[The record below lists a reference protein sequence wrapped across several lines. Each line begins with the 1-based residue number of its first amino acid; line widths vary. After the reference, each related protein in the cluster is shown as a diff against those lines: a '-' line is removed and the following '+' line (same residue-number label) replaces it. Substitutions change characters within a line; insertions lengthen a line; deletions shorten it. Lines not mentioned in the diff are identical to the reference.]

1 MGEIWTVKGRE
12 RERVSAAE
20 RAVVTQQRRKLLGK
34 SMPRQFHS
42 RRGMCASGAFDPQ
55 HVRVALQLPPP
66 FRRTPGPTK
75 TDRAYSQPSA
85 LLRKQHSNFHWIKAG
100 QDHFYWRNPV
110 IFLTLVAAGDDV
122 LRNWGHEW
130 RSMMRLLTLAL
141 GAVLFALAAAPSANA
156 WVRPEWVVVRWANAD
171 CKIWHNDTNAPVGY
185 GWRPVAFAG
194 TWGGAYWKMGRLYQM
209 HVCV

>member
-1 MGEIWTVKGRE
+1 MKVLMLWHEYKAAQHKQCGRGLPGFVHYGWHE
-12 RERVSAAE
+12 MLLN
-20 RAVVTQQRRKLLGK
+20 RAVNK
-34 SMPRQFHS
+34 SV
-42 RRGMCASGAFDPQ
+42 GQ
-55 HVRVALQLPPP
+55 H
-66 FRRTPGPTK
+66 
-75 TDRAYSQPSA
+75 
-85 LLRKQHSNFHWIKAG
+85 
-100 QDHFYWRNPV
+100 HFYWQNPV
-110 IFLTLVAAGDDV
+110 IFPSLVTMGDDV

-130 RSMMRLLTLAL
+130 RSMMKLLTLAL

-156 WVRPEWVVVRWANAD
+156 WMRPEWVVVRWANAD

>member
-1 MGEIWTVKGRE
+1 
-12 RERVSAAE
+12 
-20 RAVVTQQRRKLLGK
+20 
-34 SMPRQFHS
+34 
-42 RRGMCASGAFDPQ
+42 
-55 HVRVALQLPPP
+55 
-66 FRRTPGPTK
+66 
-75 TDRAYSQPSA
+75 
-85 LLRKQHSNFHWIKAG
+85 
-100 QDHFYWRNPV
+100 
-110 IFLTLVAAGDDV
+110 
-122 LRNWGHEW
+122 
-130 RSMMRLLTLAL
+130 MMKLLTLAL